1 LLPQAQSLD
10 GRDLVYRFMQSNSA
24 VTNLTTLVAAP
35 GLYNVQLDYTVD
47 GTQGVLQGFE
57 GPING
62 QPALPFV
69 LTFQNPPATL
79 VFSTPPID
87 ALAKALMSPVSVQL
101 RDAFDDLISSSTAQV
116 TLSLS
121 TNPGGAVLGGTKIVN
136 AVGGVATFNDL
147 TLDRYGIGYTLA
159 ASGSGLTSATS
170 NAFNVQAKLAFTTQP
185 TNTVAGSVMGHD
197 IVVQM
202 RDVNGAATGGSPTVL
217 LTENP
222 GGEVAGSTSAVN
234 GVATFSGVT
243 LYVAGPGVTLTASG
257 PGLVD
262 ATSVPFSVAAG
273 VPTQLAFTPQPVN
286 AAVNAAMPMFGVR
299 VLDANYNL
307 TSSSAQVT
315 ISLGANPVAA
325 TLSGT
330 RTTSAIGGV
339 ASFSTLMLDKL
350 GTGYTL
356 KASAPGLADA
366 TSNAFNV
373 VNDAIFANGFQ

>member
-1 LLPQAQSLD
+1 VP
-10 GRDLVYRFMQSNSA
+10 SNA
-24 VTNLTTLVAAP
+24 AGANGLTTLGIAEAS
-35 GLYNVQLDYTVD
+35 D
-47 GTQGVLQGFE
+47 VL
-57 GPING
+57 
-62 QPALPFV
+62 
-69 LTFQNPPATL
+69 
-79 VFSTPPID
+79 SY
-87 ALAKALMSPVSVQL
+87 S
-101 RDAFDDLISSSTAQV
+101 
-116 TLSLS
+116 
-121 TNPGGAVLGGTKIVN
+121 
-136 AVGGVATFNDL
+136 
-147 TLDRYGIGYTLA
+147 
-159 ASGSGLTSATS
+159 
-170 NAFNVQAKLAFTTQP
+170 
-185 TNTVAGSVMGHD
+185 
-197 IVVQM
+197 
-202 RDVNGAATGGSPTVL
+202 
-217 LTENP
+217 
-222 GGEVAGSTSAVN
+222 N

-330 RTTSAIGGV
+330 QTTSAIGGV

-350 GTGYTL
+350 GTGYTM
-356 KASAPGLADA
+356 KARAPGLTDA

-373 VNDAIFANGFQ
+373 VNDTIFANGFQ